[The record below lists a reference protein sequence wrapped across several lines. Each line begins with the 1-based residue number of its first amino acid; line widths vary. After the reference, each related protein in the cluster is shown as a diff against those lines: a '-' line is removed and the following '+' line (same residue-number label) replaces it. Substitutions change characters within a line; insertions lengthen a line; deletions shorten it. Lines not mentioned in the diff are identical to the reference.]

1 MSTPLARRH
10 PLQPGCWTIFCAH
23 GRAYEYFAETV
34 RPGQEHNFAATRC
47 NTLAAFKL
55 GHCRGPTVAMGLL
68 ADRGPENAAGAQ
80 RPSGSYFL
88 LTNDESPFG
97 RATAL
102 KAPAPCA
109 QSAA

>member
-1 MSTPLARRH
+1 MCFLPPSRH

-47 NTLAAFKL
+47 NTLAAFKH
-55 GHCRGPTVAMGLL
+55 GHCRGPTVSMGLL
-68 ADRGPENAAGAQ
+68 ANRVQQHLAAGP

-102 KAPAPCA
+102 KVATQCVR
-109 QSAA
+109 SAN